1 MNVLDIMTANPTII
15 MLSSTLRDTLQ
26 LMESQSIKHLP
37 VISRDGHLVGVISDR
52 DCRLA
57 LNSPQL
63 SEYDWRRNT
72 AADQLLVRDM
82 MSPAPIIVEP
92 HAPAAE
98 AARLM
103 LTHHIGCLPVMRS
116 ETLVGI
122 ITRSDILVAF
132 MTVHRRMEIISSD
145 FENHIAVKSEKS
157 K

>member
-1 MNVLDIMTANPTII
+1 MNVLDIMTANPTVI

-37 VISRDGHLVGVISDR
+37 VISKEGHLVGVISDR

-63 SEYDWRRNT
+63 SEYDWRKDS
-72 AADQLLVRDM
+72 AADKLRVRDM

-132 MTVHRRMEIISSD
+132 MTMHRRMQIIASD
-145 FENHIAVKSEKS
+145 FENQVAVKSKNNE
-157 K
+157 